1 VQEVVAQVKLEM
13 TEIVLVQVVAVMVL
27 QLKLLIHLLLTQVAE
42 AVVKMQDQVHTHL
55 VQEEQVAAAQVVKVG
70 RVKADMVVLILAV
83 VLVAV
88 QVQV

>member
-1 VQEVVAQVKLEM
+1 
-13 TEIVLVQVVAVMVL
+13 
-27 QLKLLIHLLLTQVAE
+27 
-42 AVVKMQDQVHTHL
+42 L